1 MDKLIKRESFIKNF
15 IITILIV
22 LILVVE
28 GCFNF
33 VEVGWRWQRLED
45 VSFWV
50 DISTCV
56 LLLIFIRILSIL
68 IIQPIIEKH
77 NKDLFY
83 QRTRNEKLLLARG
96 NNIDA
101 WTFWIDMIKNV
112 LIRKEKHLEI
122 VNQKLSK
129 LNSKAK
135 DSDRA
140 LYYDKSSDKEI
151 FKKTNKYCQKRG
163 FLEMQKTDEWIEENL
178 NTIDVKGAAKLNAH
192 VFDLPI
198 ASNTKVDKYKIK
210 GATRQT
216 IAIAV
221 LLAVI
226 MMLFVNVLKRTL
238 EYATNETLFLTL
250 FINLLI
256 DIVLMGGQVISG
268 WLDSIK
274 IVNNEMLLPYV
285 NRNNILIEYIY
296 YKNTDKDKVK
306 ELILTI
312 DTESRQRTNEEFNK
326 G

>member
-15 IITILIV
+15 IITIL
-22 LILVVE
+22 LILILIVE

-33 VEVGWRWQRLED
+33 VEVGWKWQRLGD
-45 VSFWV
+45 VAFWV
-50 DISTCV
+50 DISTSV
-56 LLLIFIRILSIL
+56 LLLILIRVLSIL
-68 IIQPIIEKH
+68 IIQPIVEKH
-77 NKDLFY
+77 NMDLFY
-83 QRTRNEKLLLARG
+83 QKKRNEKLMLARG

-122 VNQKLSK
+122 INHKLSK
-129 LNSKAK
+129 LNYWAK
-135 DSDRA
+135 DNDRA
-140 LYYDKSSDKEI
+140 LWYDKSEDKEI
-151 FKKTNKYCQKRG
+151 YKKNNKYCQKRK
-163 FLEMQKTDEWIEENL
+163 FLELQTSDEWIEENL
-178 NTIDVKGAAKLNAH
+178 NTIKVKGAAKLNAH
-192 VFDLPI
+192 AFDLPI
-198 ASNTKVDKYKIK
+198 ASNIKENKYKIK
-210 GATRQT
+210 GATKQT

-238 EYATNETLFLTL
+238 DYATNETLFLTL
-250 FINLLI
+250 FINILI

-306 ELILTI
+306 AAILAI
-312 DTESRQRTNEEFNK
+312 DTESKELTNKEFNK